1 MENFKLSFTDSTTFA
16 GKDLEGFYA
25 AALLKGTSKESFK
38 LIPDVKSTAKL
49 GLLDVG
55 NILQDADCTFTSG
68 GEGTLSQKTV
78 TAHPFKVNLEYCQRT
93 FERDYLSLALRA
105 GSNSDASI
113 MPATVEEYLLNRVAN
128 KINNDLEIIAWQ
140 GSGATV
146 SANFTTEPGLVYKL
160 ANDGNVIKQTGVTLS
175 SSVIVA
181 EINKV
186 YDKIP
191 AVVKDNADLA
201 IYMNAKTAGFYK
213 QAQAAS
219 YTGFYS
225 EEQKLTFLGVPII
238 VAGGMPD
245 NKMVAAVK
253 SNLLLLT
260 DLMSD
265 FEDILILPQKSVT
278 GVPVIRFVA
287 EGKIGFDY
295 VISNEIVLY
304 AI

>member
-1 MENFKLSFTDSTTFA
+1 MENFKLSFTDSTTFT
-16 GKDLEGFYA
+16 GKDLESFYA

-68 GEGTLSQKTV
+68 GEGALSQKTV
-78 TAHPFKVNLEYCQRT
+78 TAHPFKVNLEYCQRS
-93 FERDYLSLALRA
+93 FERDYLSMALRA

-113 MPATVEEYLLNRVAN
+113 MPATVEQYLVERVAN
-128 KINNDLEIIAWQ
+128 KVNNDLELICWQ
-140 GSGATV
+140 GTGATV
-146 SANFTTEPGLVYKL
+146 SANFTSEPGLISKMT
-160 ANDGNVIKQTGVTLS
+160 NDVNVVKATGVTLS
-175 SSVIVA
+175 ASVIVA
-181 EINKV
+181 ELNKL

-191 AVVKDNADLA
+191 GTIKDKEDLV

-225 EEQKLTFLGVPII
+225 EDQKLTFLGVKII
-238 VAGGMPD
+238 IAGGMPD
-245 NKMVAAVK
+245 NKMVAGLS

-265 FEDILILPQKSVT
+265 FEDILILPQKSIT

-295 VISNEIVLY
+295 IISNEVVLY
-304 AI
+304 S